1 MKESTAKQLL
11 KKVENDYALIA
22 EEFSETRKW
31 LWPEFEGFK
40 KYLRDGQ
47 TILDLGCGNGRL
59 YELLKDLKDLKYV
72 GIDNNKKFV
81 QLAKEKF
88 KSANF
93 LYGNALA
100 IPYSSKAD
108 ILFNIAS
115 FHHIPSK
122 ELRIKCIQ
130 EMKRLLTPKSILII
144 TVWNL
149 FQRRYF
155 SYVLKSLFNYFIHL
169 GKYDWNDTFIPWG
182 DKKVK
187 RYYHAFTKREFKNLF
202 TQNGFEIL
210 EFTSNH
216 NHCLVC
222 QVK

>member
-11 KKVENDYALIA
+11 KKVENDYDLIA
-22 EEFSETRKW
+22 EEFSDTRKW
-31 LWPEFEGFK
+31 LWPEFDNFK
-40 KYLRDGQ
+40 KYLKDRQ

-59 YELLKDLKDLKYV
+59 YELLKDLKDLKYI

-88 KSANF
+88 KNINF
-93 LYGNALA
+93 LYGNALS
-100 IPYSSKAD
+100 IPYPGKVD

-122 ELRIKCIQ
+122 LLRIKCVQ
-130 EMKRLLTPKSILII
+130 EMKKILKPNSVLIL

-149 FQRRYF
+149 FQPRYF
-155 SYVLKSLFNYFIHL
+155 TYVLKSLFNYFIQL

-187 RYYHAFTKREFKNLF
+187 RYYHAFTKRELKKLF
-202 TQNGFEIL
+202 VKNGFEIL

-216 NHCLVC
+216 HHCLVC
-222 QVK
+222 KMK